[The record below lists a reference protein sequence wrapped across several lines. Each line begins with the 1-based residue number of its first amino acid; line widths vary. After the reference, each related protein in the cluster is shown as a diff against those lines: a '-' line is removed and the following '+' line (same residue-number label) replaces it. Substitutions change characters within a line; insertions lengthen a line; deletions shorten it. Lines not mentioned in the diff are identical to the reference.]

1 MKRSVASLRLVLC
14 FGLFMAGCEET
25 PKSAAVGTAP
35 APPPPPGSAPPPPP
49 AETTSSPSSQAA
61 LPPETKVGVF
71 AGGVDE
77 LAARPADA
85 ASPAA
90 APPPAPG
97 TERVKAQAGVGAKGR
112 SLDAYQG
119 GILVTPAKAFFQA
132 KERIAFEAQFK
143 HQYDLYK
150 AMEGAVP
157 KDFAD
162 LKAKVLDPY
171 QIKLPILPQGHK
183 YVWDPENEELQVERP
198 RQQ

>member
-1 MKRSVASLRLVLC
+1 M
-14 FGLFMAGCEET
+14 
-25 PKSAAVGTAP
+25 
-35 APPPPPGSAPPPPP
+35 
-49 AETTSSPSSQAA
+49 
-61 LPPETKVGVF
+61 
-71 AGGVDE
+71 
-77 LAARPADA
+77 
-85 ASPAA
+85 
-90 APPPAPG
+90 
-97 TERVKAQAGVGAKGR
+97 ERVKAQAGVGAKGR

-119 GILVTPAKAFFQA
+119 GVLVTPAKAFFQA

-157 KDFAD
+157 KDYAD

-198 RQQ
+198 RRQ